1 MDKLSN
7 YLYVKPTTRE
17 ELSTWVEIFLGF
29 KIHDS
34 VRCTEHSEEQF
45 VGRSPHNSQL
55 DYISGA
61 FFNEYR
67 NGVVLAARYAG
78 KSYCAALVDF
88 LDCLFKPGIWVCVV
102 AWKREQAD
110 YIHTYL
116 KKFLISI
123 EEKTGVKLATVL
135 KNEISFENGSR
146 IDFYSGTSK
155 GNIKGA
161 HPDVLQVDEVDL
173 FTMEEFRGM
182 ANALSASGKYPPRF
196 DILSTNY
203 SMAGEGV
210 VIRQIESY
218 QEYNKSKPSHLPP
231 HAVFRICLLDILQKC
246 DDRYICQNEETGV
259 NCLLFHYCKGHAK
272 KGEGFYSVENALATM
287 SAGATA
293 KGNFESEFLLLRPTA
308 EHSYFYNFDQ
318 AENVKQFELNPDPL
332 WDTFIAFDF
341 GGSRAPHGAV
351 IVQKSPDGVYHVVDE
366 FESVG
371 LLERMIDSIKA
382 KYPKCTDFICY
393 YDPAGN
399 RKDNTIGAKSHRDIL
414 KKCGFFPTCKQ
425 LKRRATFEQIFALIL
440 GADKKVR
447 LIVNKRCRKLIDQ
460 ITSAEHQTKHGR
472 LSPEPVDPK
481 DYGGDEHLDCLRYIV
496 GRTMGTYAKIG
507 GRQNVLYF

>member
-1 MDKLSN
+1 MSDPAEFLYTRPSN
-7 YLYVKPTTRE
+7 RSQLCAWLKYY
-17 ELSTWVEIFLGF
+17 LGF
-29 KIHDS
+29 KVHSSI
-34 VRCTEHSEEQF
+34 RCTEASEEDF
-45 VGRSPHNSQL
+45 VGRPPHNSQL

-78 KSYCAALVDF
+78 KSYCASVVDF
-88 LDCLFKPGIWVCVV
+88 IDCLFKPGIWICVV

-116 KKFLISI
+116 KNFLKAV
-123 EEKTGVKLATVL
+123 EEKTGVVLATVT
-135 KNEISFENGSR
+135 KNRVEFDNGSKV
-146 IDFYSGTSK
+146 DFFSGSSK

-210 VIRQIESY
+210 VIRQIEAY
-218 QEYNKSKPSHLPP
+218 QEYNRSKPAHLPP
-231 HAVFRICLLDILQKC
+231 HAVFRICLMDILEKC
-246 DDRYICQNEETGV
+246 DERYECQSEKTGV
-259 NCLLFHYCKGHAK
+259 NCLLFPYCKGRAK
-272 KGEGFYSVENALATM
+272 QGEGFYSIENALATM

-308 EHSYFYNFDQ
+308 EHSYFHNFDHVK
-318 AENVKQFELNPDPL
+318 NVGEFEWNKDTD
-332 WDTFIAFDF
+332 WETFISFDF
-341 GGSRAPHGAV
+341 GGSRAPHGALV
-351 IVQKSPDGVYHVVDE
+351 VQKSPDGVYYVVDE
-366 FESVG
+366 FSGTG

-382 KYPKCTDFICY
+382 KFPKCTDFICY

-399 RKDNTIGAKSHRDIL
+399 RKDHTIGAKSHRDIL

-447 LIVNKRCRKLIDQ
+447 LKVNKRCRQLIEQ
-460 ITSAEHQTKHGR
+460 ITSAEHQTQRGR
-472 LSPEPVDPK
+472 ISPEPVDPK

-496 GRTMGTYAKIG
+496 GRTMGTYAKKG
-507 GRQNVLYF
+507 GQNVLFF